1 MTVARR
7 ADDKQM
13 GRCYIAIAARP
24 GTLAGHTPRRRLRL
38 SRQKLTCQRDSS
50 RSRGLHAG
58 AQRTRTLALLTCTL
72 LTSIVVQAD
81 DKLLRIISWADY
93 VPADVIGEFKKQT
106 GIQVQV
112 TLSNNEEMIS
122 KLRATGGAGFDLAQ
136 PSQDRILGAQ
146 QEFRIYKP
154 LDTSKV
160 HLEEFV
166 PELLD
171 TVRKNATVDGKLYA
185 LPYVWGTEGLV
196 YNSRRTTIADY
207 RDLCKGELR
216 GRTAVRLKRPT
227 LMAFALAL
235 GKNPF
240 ALYGDT
246 RAYSALMDE
255 VGRTLIACKANF
267 RFFYDN
273 KDQLLNG
280 VRSGEIY
287 AAMMWDSGG
296 WLLNRE
302 NPEIKFI
309 NPRSGAIA
317 WMDTFALP
325 ARGRNDAAAYAWIN
339 FVMRPEIAARVARSI
354 GNFTAARGADQLI
367 DPRVRAQFATTF
379 PEGLKNIKWY
389 PAIPPGL
396 EEIEGAVLDRIK
408 AAN

>member
-1 MTVARR
+1 M
-7 ADDKQM
+7 
-13 GRCYIAIAARP
+13 ISAAQI
-24 GTLAGHTPRRRLRL
+24 HRRRPLWCRAL
-38 SRQKLTCQRDSS
+38 
-50 RSRGLHAG
+50 A
-58 AQRTRTLALLTCTL
+58 ALALLGAA
-72 LTSIVVQAD
+72 VAYAD
-81 DKLLRIISWADY
+81 DAKVLRIISWADY
-93 VPADVIGEFKKQT
+93 VPAELVRQFHDET

-136 PSQDRILGAQ
+136 PSQDRILAPL

-154 LDTSKV
+154 IDTSKV
-160 HLEEFV
+160 RLEQFV
-166 PELLD
+166 PELLER
-171 TVRKNATVDGKLYA
+171 VRQNATLGGKLYA

-196 YNSRRTTIADY
+196 YDARRTQINDY
-207 RDLCKGELR
+207 RDLCKPELR

-227 LMAFALAL
+227 LMAFAFAL
-235 GKNPF
+235 GKDPF
-240 ALYGDT
+240 ALYADT
-246 RAYSALMDE
+246 KAYSALMDQ

-280 VRSGEIY
+280 MRSGELW

-302 NPEIKFI
+302 NPDIRFI

-325 ARGRNDAAAYAWIN
+325 ARGRNDVAAYAWIN
-339 FVMRPEIAARVARSI
+339 FVMRPENAAKVARSI
-354 GNFTAARGADQLI
+354 GNFTAAQGADKLA
-367 DPRVRAQFATTF
+367 DPRLRAQFAASF
-379 PEGLKNIKWY
+379 PDGLKNLRWY
-389 PAIPPGL
+389 PSIPPGL

-408 AAN
+408 AAE

>member
-1 MTVARR
+1 MLYFQLTR
-7 ADDKQM
+7 
-13 GRCYIAIAARP
+13 
-24 GTLAGHTPRRRLRL
+24 LEHTCPRRVHAHPCKGKVELRL
-38 SRQKLTCQRDSS
+38 ARQNLACQRDGGRFRRALRAS
-50 RSRGLHAG
+50 LFAF
-58 AQRTRTLALLTCTL
+58 LVPALLL
-72 LTSIVVQAD
+72 APRAPAD
-81 DKLLRIISWADY
+81 DVKVLRIISWADY
-93 VPADVIGEFKKQT
+93 VPADVIADFKKQT

-154 LDTSKV
+154 LDLSKV
-160 HLEEFV
+160 RIDEFV

-171 TVRKNATVDGKLYA
+171 TVRSNATIDGKLYG
-185 LPYVWGTEGLV
+185 LPYIWGTEGLL
-196 YNSRRTTIADY
+196 YNSKRTHIADY
-207 RDLCKGELR
+207 LDLCRPELR

-246 RAYSALMDE
+246 KAYTALMDQ
-255 VGRTLIACKANF
+255 VGRTLIACKPNF

-287 AAMMWDSGG
+287 ASMMWDSGG

-302 NPEIKFI
+302 NPDIKFI

-317 WMDTFALP
+317 WMDTLVLP

-339 FVMRPEIAARVARSI
+339 FVMRPEEAAKVARSV
-354 GNFTAARGADQLI
+354 GNFTAARGADQLM
-367 DPRVRAQFATTF
+367 DPRIRAQFAQTF
-379 PEGLKNIKWY
+379 PAGLKNIKWY

-396 EEIEGAVLDRIK
+396 EEIEGEVLDRIK
-408 AAN
+408 AAD

>member
-1 MTVARR
+1 MKT
-7 ADDKQM
+7 M
-13 GRCYIAIAARP
+13 
-24 GTLAGHTPRRRLRL
+24 RRLSNVPL
-38 SRQKLTCQRDSS
+38 A
-50 RSRGLHAG
+50 AG
-58 AQRTRTLALLTCTL
+58 AAWLAALLTATPSL
-72 LTSIVVQAD
+72 AAD
-81 DKLLRIISWADY
+81 AGVLRIITWADY
-93 VPADVIGEFKKQT
+93 VPADVIAQFRKET

-154 LDTSKV
+154 LDTAKV
-160 HLEEFV
+160 RLDEFV

-171 TVRKNATVDGKLYA
+171 TVRRNATLDGRLYG
-185 LPYVWGTEGLV
+185 LPYVWGTEGLA
-196 YNSRRTTIADY
+196 YNSRRTKINDY
-207 RDLCKGELR
+207 LDLCKPELR
-216 GRTAVRLKRPT
+216 GRAAVRLKRPT
-227 LMAFALAL
+227 LMAFALAS

-240 ALYGDT
+240 ALYNDT
-246 RAYSALMDE
+246 RAYSALME
-255 VGRTLIACKANF
+255 QVGRTLAACKANF

-280 VRSGEIY
+280 VRAGEID

-296 WLLNRE
+296 WALNRQ
-302 NPEIKFI
+302 NPDIRFI

-339 FVMRPEIAARVARSI
+339 FVMRPEIAAKVGRSV
-354 GNFTAARGADQLI
+354 GNFTAAKGADQLM
-367 DPRVRAQFATTF
+367 DPRLRAQFAETF

-396 EEIEGAVLDRIK
+396 EEIEGAVLDRVK